1 MKTNKEKVFDF
12 IVEYSKRFKTINDE
26 TPKLDT
32 QFLSEKLE
40 MRRSNLSSILNQ
52 LVDERKIEKTKGRPV
67 LYYLSTDQEV
77 QIENQ
82 VFDSLIGQDLSLKDT
97 IQFTKSAIAYPM
109 RIPRIL
115 FTGQKGIGVRTL
127 AEKVY
132 EYACLQ
138 RILKKD
144 TNFKIVDCLDY
155 NEKQI
160 SEKLIGKENIFLEN
174 NHGLILI
181 KNVNVVSKD
190 LISNVIRMLKN
201 NSDFDFILI
210 IHLNEDL
217 DKLDYLR
224 DYFNFMVHI
233 PSLDNRNLSERF
245 QFIEKFFQNESNNLN
260 RSIEINDGLMQC
272 LLLYPCK
279 DNLIEL
285 RNNIQFGVANALS
298 KSKKNTNIVIELGDL
313 PPNVRK
319 GLLYIKKH
327 INDLTNVL
335 EKDTTYVFN
344 HNRTLRKKIKSENLD
359 IYAQLEQKYK
369 ALGKMA
375 NEKEKD
381 AYLIANIEE
390 QIDDYLKQITHD
402 IDKDKIKKI
411 CSTKLINSVEK
422 FLNSASVRF
431 NQVYSNKI
439 YYAICLHL
447 NNAIVRNSSKQRIS
461 NENIMEIIDKYD
473 EQYVFSRKFL
483 KSIEKE
489 FNVTLSMDESAFIT
503 LVLTLQE
510 NEKLKKRNVVT
521 LIVMHGSKT
530 AQSIVEVVKLL
541 MPVQNIEA
549 FDLSLEDDPKE
560 SYEQLK
566 NKIIEINQ
574 GRGILALYDMGSIQV
589 MLDSI
594 MEETKIN
601 IRSIEV
607 PIPLLAM
614 SACKQAEEG
623 KNVDDIYDHL
633 VSEYSD
639 KSYSRMSNK
648 DVIIALSSA
657 NENNSESIKRYLQT
671 LEDYRDYQILSFN
684 ISDKHSLINR
694 INEIKLKGKVIGIV
708 GTYNPDIFNIKFVD
722 YQHLPKVYTI
732 HELFAEGDD
741 DFDIIEY
748 LTEQFEIFNYD
759 DLQNSLL
766 PFVKKLEEIFEEP
779 FTEDTRLGMLI
790 HMGCL
795 IDRLTKKQASAVNFN
810 LDSIRTKYHDEF
822 TMVSEASKKL
832 ESTFNVTFSDSDK
845 ATIIEIIINN
855 KRRN

>member
-12 IVEYSKRFKTINDE
+12 IVEYSKRFKTINNE

-82 VFDSLIGQDLSLKDT
+82 VFDSLIGHDLSLKDT

-115 FTGQKGIGVRTL
+115 YTGQKGIGVRTL

-144 TNFKIVDCLDY
+144 SNFKIVDCLDY

-327 INDLTNVL
+327 INDLANVL

-344 HNRTLRKKIKSENLD
+344 HNQTLRKKIKSENLD

-483 KSIEKE
+483 KSI
-489 FNVTLSMDESAFIT
+489 
-503 LVLTLQE
+503 
-510 NEKLKKRNVVT
+510 
-521 LIVMHGSKT
+521 
-530 AQSIVEVVKLL
+530 
-541 MPVQNIEA
+541 
-549 FDLSLEDDPKE
+549 
-560 SYEQLK
+560 
-566 NKIIEINQ
+566 
-574 GRGILALYDMGSIQV
+574 
-589 MLDSI
+589 
-594 MEETKIN
+594 
-601 IRSIEV
+601 
-607 PIPLLAM
+607 
-614 SACKQAEEG
+614 
-623 KNVDDIYDHL
+623 
-633 VSEYSD
+633 
-639 KSYSRMSNK
+639 
-648 DVIIALSSA
+648 
-657 NENNSESIKRYLQT
+657 
-671 LEDYRDYQILSFN
+671 
-684 ISDKHSLINR
+684 
-694 INEIKLKGKVIGIV
+694 
-708 GTYNPDIFNIKFVD
+708 
-722 YQHLPKVYTI
+722 
-732 HELFAEGDD
+732 
-741 DFDIIEY
+741 
-748 LTEQFEIFNYD
+748 
-759 DLQNSLL
+759 
-766 PFVKKLEEIFEEP
+766 
-779 FTEDTRLGMLI
+779 
-790 HMGCL
+790 
-795 IDRLTKKQASAVNFN
+795 
-810 LDSIRTKYHDEF
+810 
-822 TMVSEASKKL
+822 
-832 ESTFNVTFSDSDK
+832 
-845 ATIIEIIINN
+845 
-855 KRRN
+855 

>member
-1 MKTNKEKVFDF
+1 
-12 IVEYSKRFKTINDE
+12 
-26 TPKLDT
+26 
-32 QFLSEKLE
+32 
-40 MRRSNLSSILNQ
+40 
-52 LVDERKIEKTKGRPV
+52 
-67 LYYLSTDQEV
+67 
-77 QIENQ
+77 
-82 VFDSLIGQDLSLKDT
+82 
-97 IQFTKSAIAYPM
+97 
-109 RIPRIL
+109 
-115 FTGQKGIGVRTL
+115 
-127 AEKVY
+127 
-132 EYACLQ
+132 
-138 RILKKD
+138 
-144 TNFKIVDCLDY
+144 
-155 NEKQI
+155 
-160 SEKLIGKENIFLEN
+160 
-174 NHGLILI
+174 
-181 KNVNVVSKD
+181 
-190 LISNVIRMLKN
+190 
-201 NSDFDFILI
+201 
-210 IHLNEDL
+210 
-217 DKLDYLR
+217 
-224 DYFNFMVHI
+224 
-233 PSLDNRNLSERF
+233 
-245 QFIEKFFQNESNNLN
+245 
-260 RSIEINDGLMQC
+260 
-272 LLLYPCK
+272 
-279 DNLIEL
+279 
-285 RNNIQFGVANALS
+285 
-298 KSKKNTNIVIELGDL
+298 
-313 PPNVRK
+313 
-319 GLLYIKKH
+319 
-327 INDLTNVL
+327 
-335 EKDTTYVFN
+335 
-344 HNRTLRKKIKSENLD
+344 
-359 IYAQLEQKYK
+359 
-369 ALGKMA
+369 
-375 NEKEKD
+375 
-381 AYLIANIEE
+381 
-390 QIDDYLKQITHD
+390 
-402 IDKDKIKKI
+402 
-411 CSTKLINSVEK
+411 
-422 FLNSASVRF
+422 
-431 NQVYSNKI
+431 
-439 YYAICLHL
+439 
-447 NNAIVRNSSKQRIS
+447 
-461 NENIMEIIDKYD
+461 
-473 EQYVFSRKFL
+473 
-483 KSIEKE
+483 
-489 FNVTLSMDESAFIT
+489 
-503 LVLTLQE
+503 
-510 NEKLKKRNVVT
+510 
-521 LIVMHGSKT
+521 MHGSKT

-684 ISDKHSLINR
+684 ISDKHCLIYR

-759 DLQNSLL
+759 ALQNSLL